1 MNEPFIA
8 GSLKEFIDLGQDDEL
23 THYNFSIIELLDD
36 NLEIPI
42 SNIIEND
49 YLEEMRILSETV
61 VLSDKEFRL
70 YKYKPHL
77 LSLVLYGTPELY
89 FVILA
94 INDMVSKKEFNE
106 KEIKLVPKNNMLQ
119 IMNYIY
125 NAEKEYIDDNRVDL
139 NEKKNEV

>member
-8 GSLKEFIDLGQDDEL
+8 GSLEEFIDLGQDDEL
-23 THYNFSIIELLDD
+23 THYNFSIIELLDG
-36 NLEIPI
+36 NLEVPI
-42 SNIIEND
+42 SNIIENG
-49 YLEEMRILSETV
+49 YLEEMRLLSETV

-70 YKYKPHL
+70 YKYKPNL

-106 KEIKLVPKNNMLQ
+106 KEIKLVPKNSMLQ

-125 NAEKEYIDDNRVDL
+125 NAEREYIDDNRSELD
-139 NEKKNEV
+139 EKKNEV